1 MDSLIGSKVKVLK
14 TSFDK
19 KGSLKEDFRGDLKV
33 IDKLM
38 TCKSEYYKSAIMNN
52 ASFEVY
58 VGHKLQDEGDTSIVL
73 FQAEDI
79 KKIY

>member
-1 MDSLIGSKVKVLK
+1 MDSLIGSKVRVLK
-14 TSFDK
+14 TSFDS
-19 KGSLKEDFRGDLKV
+19 KGNLKVDFGGDLKV

-58 VGHKLQDEGDTSIVL
+58 VGHKLQDEEDTLIVL
-73 FQAEDI
+73 FQPEDI